1 MIFKVLVHRKL
12 CQQLQL
18 TLLSKD
24 AGEEHVVPSSSRNI
38 IFAPYS
44 DANNVIDKLFKSL
57 RSRYHDHLET
67 SMKGNDFI
75 FNSVQLMYC
84 KSHEVRFIRGGS
96 CIDSPGWIKKKKS
109 TLNPKNTVDKCFQY
123 AATVALS
130 YEEIESYPE
139 RVSSTK
145 PFVNKYNWEGIN
157 YPSAIDDWKTFEKNN
172 PTIAINILHTKE
184 KYKCPTYISKINSNC
199 EKRIIILMIT
209 NGEKEGR

>member
-1 MIFKVLVHRKL
+1 MHRKL

-75 FNSVQLMYC
+75 FNSV
-84 KSHEVRFIRGGS
+84 
-96 CIDSPGWIKKKKS
+96 
-109 TLNPKNTVDKCFQY
+109 
-123 AATVALS
+123 
-130 YEEIESYPE
+130 
-139 RVSSTK
+139 
-145 PFVNKYNWEGIN
+145 
-157 YPSAIDDWKTFEKNN
+157 
-172 PTIAINILHTKE
+172 
-184 KYKCPTYISKINSNC
+184 
-199 EKRIIILMIT
+199 
-209 NGEKEGR
+209 